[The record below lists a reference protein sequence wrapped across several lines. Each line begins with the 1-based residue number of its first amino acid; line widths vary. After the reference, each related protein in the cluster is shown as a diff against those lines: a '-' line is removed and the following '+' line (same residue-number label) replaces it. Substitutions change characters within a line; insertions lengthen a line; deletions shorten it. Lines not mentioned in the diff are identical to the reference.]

1 VHQDLGHR
9 CRAASVFSVLDQRSI
24 EVRAEQLEVRHVA
37 ATKHPRREGRNFS
50 LVRVTVLLP
59 SSQ

>member
-1 VHQDLGHR
+1 
-9 CRAASVFSVLDQRSI
+9 VLDQRSI
-24 EVRAEQLEVRHVA
+24 EIRAEQLEVRHVA

-50 LVRVTVLLP
+50 LARMTVLLP